1 MAAMDSQLAEIA
13 RAAKGFMPDDE
24 GLALYEAAI
33 ETPASGPWIEIG
45 SYCGKSAV
53 YLGAAARAQGAV
65 LYSIDH
71 HRGSEENQPGE
82 EYHDPDVVDE
92 DGRVDTLGWFR
103 STIEEAGLTDRVI
116 GVVGDSAVIA
126 GTWATEVAL
135 VFIDGGH
142 SQSAAHTDYESWA
155 PKVMPGGLL
164 VIHDV
169 FPDPAQGGRTP
180 FEIYR
185 RALDSG
191 DFVEVS
197 ATGSLRVLRALR
209 APSGS

>member
-1 MAAMDSQLAEIA
+1 MDSRLAEIA

-24 GLALYEAAI
+24 GLALYAAALEA
-33 ETPASGPWIEIG
+33 PARGPWLEIG

-53 YLGAAARAQGAV
+53 YLGAAARAQGTV

-92 DGRVDTLGWFR
+92 NGRVDTLGWFR
-103 STIEEAGLTDRVI
+103 STIEEAGLTDCVI

-126 GTWATEVAL
+126 RTWAPEVAL

-142 SQSAAHTDYESWA
+142 SQSAARTDYESWA
-155 PKVMPGGLL
+155 PKVMLGGLL

-169 FPDPAQGGRTP
+169 FPDPAQGGRPP

-197 ATGSLRVLRALR
+197 GTGSLRVLRALR
-209 APSGS
+209 EPSGD